1 MGTKDKQAARKQAA
15 RKQEQYHREARARA
29 VRANLR
35 GMAAD
40 LNELQEAE
48 TLLLTPDV
56 IAKLHEEEEI
66 PMDYLEGMRDMRWRW
81 NPHKKS
87 FVSSWEAGP

>member
-1 MGTKDKQAARKQAA
+1 MGTKHKQLQRKLAARKQA
-15 RKQEQYHREARARA
+15 QYHREAQAR
-29 VRANLR
+29 VRRKPLADI
-35 GMAAD
+35 AAA
-40 LNELQEAE
+40 LNDQQEAE

-56 IAKLHEEEEI
+56 IAKLHVEEAI

>member
-1 MGTKDKQAARKQAA
+1 MGTKAKQLQRKLAA
-15 RKQEQYHREARARA
+15 RKQEQHQREAQAR
-29 VRANLR
+29 VRRKPLAD
-35 GMAAD
+35 MAAAMND
-40 LNELQEAE
+40 QQEAE

-56 IAKLHEEEEI
+56 IAKLHVEEAI

>member
-1 MGTKDKQAARKQAA
+1 MGTKAKQLQRKLAA
-15 RKQEQYHREARARA
+15 RKQEQYQREAQARA

-48 TLLLTPDV
+48 TELLTPDV
-56 IAKLHEEEEI
+56 IARLHVEEAI